1 MDAQHT
7 WRRISTI
14 SNRVLIPYGDSCYE
28 RHLCL
33 VSKPNESCQM
43 VRAVSVWREIKNKDA
58 TDGQD
63 KATGSR
69 ALARQL
75 LKNDG
80 PKVPVYSCMR
90 V

>member
-1 MDAQHT
+1 
-7 WRRISTI
+7 
-14 SNRVLIPYGDSCYE
+14 
-28 RHLCL
+28 
-33 VSKPNESCQM
+33 M
-43 VRAVSVWREIKNKDA
+43 VWAVSVWREIKNKDA

-80 PKVPVYSCMR
+80 PKVPVYSCTR